1 MFENF
6 DTEDAASL
14 EAATLN
20 LETYLMSIDLRD
32 KVDERAV
39 TLPKLTEERLG
50 SISPTEGADLA
61 LQVPV
66 GVSGISI
73 HDFDTNLSAV
83 SETNPFV
90 WIQRHRNTPERTFT
104 SDLECFMNGE
114 CGTLS
119 TTQWVRKESAL
130 GKVWF
135 QLFKDY
141 RRETLEDG
149 RNVMHARTYLKES
162 FITDSRKGSWDQLW
176 IRNLASSSREQ

>member
-83 SETNPFV
+83 SETNYILFGFRD
-90 WIQRHRNTPERTFT
+90 IEILGA
-104 SDLECFMNGE
+104 DIY
-114 CGTLS
+114 
-119 TTQWVRKESAL
+119 VRPRVFHEWRMWDVVHHTMGAK
-130 GKVWF
+130 GKCTGQGLVP
-135 QLFKDY
+135 
-141 RRETLEDG
+141 T
-149 RNVMHARTYLKES
+149 V
-162 FITDSRKGSWDQLW
+162 
-176 IRNLASSSREQ
+176 